1 QRGGR
6 PPRAAPGARARPA
19 GGAARLVLGARRS
32 VRAAGEAAAE
42 AEAEAPEAQEGRE
55 ALAMALVVWV
65 MMGIA
70 VWHFTVFVPDR
81 FWGGIV
87 GAFLAAFI
95 SAALF
100 GFIVN
105 GGTIPGRDDTHLI
118 HAVIAIRGAAI
129 GLALS
134 SLWGARMDR
143 EHGIDHGHTREGA
156 H

>member
-1 QRGGR
+1 MG
-6 PPRAAPGARARPA
+6 
-19 GGAARLVLGARRS
+19 
-32 VRAAGEAAAE
+32 
-42 AEAEAPEAQEGRE
+42 
-55 ALAMALVVWV
+55 MVVWV

-87 GAFLAAFI
+87 GAFLAAFV

-105 GGTIPGRDDTHLI
+105 GGTVPGQDDTHLI
-118 HAVIAIRGAAI
+118 QAVIAIPGALM

-134 SLWGARMDR
+134 YLWGARVDR
-143 EHGIDHGHTREGA
+143 EHGVDHGHTREGA